1 MVATDSL
8 LSGFMAGGVAGVAA
22 AALSKQSSSFKNVT
36 TKKVTDDPTTT
47 TDSGSGSST
56 WDGVV
61 GIILIIALI
70 VLLILSIIFLVAIYK
85 MMPNFKVLHV
95 IMTIL
100 IGPLW
105 YMPAFIH
112 YCVTNDYVLMPS
124 TGGYTGTANNTR
136 GRSSNKYM

>member
-22 AALSKQSSSFKNVT
+22 AALSKQSSPFKNVA
-36 TKKVTDDPTTT
+36 TKKVADDPTTT
-47 TDSGSGSST
+47 TDNGSGSST

-70 VLLILSIIFLVAIYK
+70 VLIILSIIFLVAIYK

-124 TGGYTGTANNTR
+124 TVGYTGANNTR
-136 GRSSNKYM
+136 GRSSNKYL